1 MEREKRIILV
11 AHCVI
16 NQNCVV
22 YPLARAKGPFSFV
35 DALIKNNI
43 GIYQLPCPEFK
54 FLGLKRE
61 SQTKEEYDCIEYR
74 TLCKE
79 LISYVISDI
88 KEYINNN
95 FKIVGIIG
103 INESPSCSISN
114 NRGIFMEELFKA
126 LEIDNINLPYIEV
139 PSEYENNSTH
149 INKMNLYILNLIE
162 NSNKKCYL

>member
-22 YPLARAKGPFSFV
+22 YPLARAKGAFSFV
-35 DALIKNNI
+35 DTLIKNDI

-54 FLGLKRE
+54 FLGLKRKP
-61 SQTKEEYDCIEYR
+61 QTKEEYDCNEFR
-74 TLCKE
+74 NLCKG
-79 LISYVISDI
+79 LTSYVMSDI

-103 INESPSCSISN
+103 INESPTCSISN

-126 LEIDNINLPYIEV
+126 LESANITIPYIEV
-139 PSEYENNSTH
+139 PAEYENNSTY
-149 INKMNLYILNLIE
+149 INKINLDIINLIE
-162 NSNKKCYL
+162 NSN